1 MKFGRLS
8 LALAVSLLN
17 SAYAMSDTML
27 WTTGPASMVFS
38 EGGCGCFYTP
48 PTYSGF
54 GYISGRIDSASPQRW
69 AGVPFQ
75 LDDPAHITRLD
86 AYYSDPSATKPTS
99 VEYII
104 WNRTG
109 LAAPTSIAASGTL
122 GPYVSY
128 ANEGSSQYNPT
139 AFLHQH
145 DLDLSLPAGDYY
157 LTIYGSGAP
166 GKTAWIAWWSGGN
179 QQNPAL
185 EQNFLWRS
193 ASYPSPGFQ
202 HYSYTGSSNLLA
214 DPKDV
219 YNLAFALYGTEVPEP
234 STVWLAFLGAIFVV
248 RRSQSLP
255 HSRVISHVLS
265 KWRPTQPLARRDGWA
280 NRIRIIGSWVAVIG
294 ALSVPSVARAG
305 IIEGPLLNPENG
317 HSYYVI
323 SSQSWTQAEKE
334 AQSLGGHLATIR
346 SVEENA
352 WIAKNI
358 LVDFSPLGG
367 PDLLN
372 SSLWIGLYDPTRDKN
387 GPHELSFVWAGAE
400 RVSYTNWAAPTE
412 PNNYDGVEFFAEIN
426 YPYIAGYGALGT
438 WNDTRINGELT
449 GNFGIAEIVPEPCSI
464 VLLAMGISTICNH
477 RLQWLSRPCFLH
489 MRRRVLIDEFPI
501 SPP

>member
-1 MKFGRLS
+1 MRLNRQHLS
-8 LALAVSLLN
+8 LAILVL
-17 SAYAMSDTML
+17 YALPSRAESEL

-54 GYISGRIDSASPQRW
+54 GYISGRIDAASPQRW
-69 AGVPFQ
+69 AAVPFQ

-104 WNRTG
+104 WNRAG

-157 LTIYGSGAP
+157 LTIYGSGTP

-185 EQNFLWRS
+185 EQNFIWRS

-234 STVWLAFLGAIFVV
+234 SSLALIVFGSMCVIV
-248 RRSQSLP
+248 RVFYRKLP
-255 HSRVISHVLS
+255 RL
-265 KWRPTQPLARRDGWA
+265 RPREVRT
-280 NRIRIIGSWVAVIG
+280 
-294 ALSVPSVARAG
+294 
-305 IIEGPLLNPENG
+305 
-317 HSYYVI
+317 Y
-323 SSQSWTQAEKE
+323 
-334 AQSLGGHLATIR
+334 
-346 SVEENA
+346 
-352 WIAKNI
+352 
-358 LVDFSPLGG
+358 
-367 PDLLN
+367 
-372 SSLWIGLYDPTRDKN
+372 
-387 GPHELSFVWAGAE
+387 
-400 RVSYTNWAAPTE
+400 
-412 PNNYDGVEFFAEIN
+412 
-426 YPYIAGYGALGT
+426 
-438 WNDTRINGELT
+438 
-449 GNFGIAEIVPEPCSI
+449 
-464 VLLAMGISTICNH
+464 
-477 RLQWLSRPCFLH
+477 
-489 MRRRVLIDEFPI
+489 
-501 SPP
+501 